1 VSTRLAD
8 DRPLDMYKRLLGYT
22 WPYWRVFGAGV
33 LAMVVMAATETGLA
47 ALMKP
52 LMDGT
57 FVEEDPTLVTWMPLL
72 IIGVAIIRAF
82 ADFGSTYAIKWVA
95 RSVIR
100 DLRGEM
106 FRHILRLPIPFF
118 DTSSTGGIIS
128 KLNYDVEQVA
138 QAASQAITVLIKD
151 SLTILGLL
159 GWMMWLSPRLV
170 LIFVVLGPLFALI
183 VRSVSQRFRKLS
195 RRIQGSMGDVSSA
208 TDEAVGGQR
217 VIKIFGGEAEE
228 ARQFAKVNENN
239 RRQHLKKEATNAIS
253 VPVIQFLVAIAIA
266 AVVYLA
272 TLPDMREEITV
283 GTFMSFMTAM
293 GLMLSPVK
301 RLTKV
306 NAVLQQGIAA
316 SQSVF
321 GLLDTPPEPDDGHT
335 RLERARGQIDFDQVW
350 FAYGEDQSPV
360 LRGIDLHIGPGETLA
375 VVGRSGGG
383 KSTLVNLIPRFYTP
397 QRGTV
402 RLDGIDLNE
411 LELESLRQQIA
422 LVSQDVVLFNG
433 SLAENIAYAREGCER
448 ADVERAAELAHIT
461 DFASQLTDGLDTEVG
476 ENGALLSG
484 GQRQRVAIA
493 RAILKDAPILIL
505 DEATSA
511 LDNESERHIRS
522 ALEGLMKDRTTVVIA
537 HRLSTIER
545 ADRIAVMDR
554 GRLVESGTHAELLA
568 HGGAYADLHQA
579 QFDG

>member
-1 VSTRLAD
+1 
-8 DRPLDMYKRLLGYT
+8 MYKRLLGYT
-22 WPYWRVFGAGV
+22 WPYWRVFGVGV
-33 LAMVVMAATETGLA
+33 LAMVIMAATETGFA

-57 FVEEDPTLVTWMPLL
+57 FVEEDPTLVTWMPWL

-82 ADFGSTYAIKWVA
+82 ADFGSSYAIKWVA
-95 RSVIR
+95 RSVVR

-106 FRHILRLPIPFF
+106 FRHLLRLPIPFF

-138 QAASQAITVLIKD
+138 KAASQAITVLIKD
-151 SLTILGLL
+151 SLTVLGLL
-159 GWMMWLSPRLV
+159 GWMIWLSPRLV
-170 LIFVVLGPLFALI
+170 LVFLVLGPLFALI

-195 RRIQGSMGDVSSA
+195 RRIQVSMGDVSSA

-217 VIKIFGGEAEE
+217 VIKIFGGEGEE

-239 RRQHLKKEATNAIS
+239 RRQQLKKEATNAIS

-266 AVVYLA
+266 AVVYIA
-272 TLPDMREEITV
+272 TLPGMREEISV
-283 GTFMSFMTAM
+283 GTFMSFMAAM
-293 GLMLSPVK
+293 AMMLGPVK

-321 GLLDTPPEPDDGHT
+321 GLLDTPPELNDGS
-335 RLERARGQIDFDQVW
+335 RRIERAQGRIDFEQVW

-360 LRGIDLHIGPGETLA
+360 LRGIDLQIASGETLA
-375 VVGRSGGG
+375 IVGRSGGG
-383 KSTLVNLIPRFYTP
+383 KSTLVNLIPRFYSP
-397 QRGTV
+397 QKGVV
-402 RLDGIDLNE
+402 RLDGVDLTE
-411 LELESLRQQIA
+411 LELKSLRQQIA
-422 LVSQDVVLFNG
+422 LVSQDVVLFNA
-433 SLAENIAYAREGCER
+433 SLAENIAYAREGADR
-448 ADVERAAELAHIT
+448 AAVERASELAHVT
-461 DFASQLTDGLDTEVG
+461 DFAGQLADGLDTEVG

-511 LDNESERHIRS
+511 LDNESERHIRK
-522 ALEGLMKDRTTVVIA
+522 ALEALMEDRTTVVIA

-554 GRLVESGTHAELLA
+554 GRLVEAGTHAELLA

>member
-1 VSTRLAD
+1 MSTRLAEE
-8 DRPLDMYKRLLGYT
+8 RPLEMYKRLLGYT
-22 WPYWRVFGAGV
+22 WPYWRIFGLGV

-72 IIGVAIIRAF
+72 IIGVAIVRAF

-272 TLPDMREEITV
+272 TLPGMREEITV

-335 RLERARGQIDFDQVW
+335 RLERARGQIDFDEVW
-350 FAYGEDQSPV
+350 FAYGKDQSPV
-360 LRGIDLHIGPGETLA
+360 LRGIDLHIAPGETLA

-397 QRGTV
+397 QKGTV

-411 LELESLRQQIA
+411 LELESLREQIA

-433 SLAENIAYAREGCER
+433 TLAENIAYAREGCDR
-448 ADVERAAELAHIT
+448 AAVEQAAELAHIT
-461 DFASQLTDGLDTEVG
+461 DFASQLADGLDTEVG

-554 GRLVESGTHAELLA
+554 GRLVEAGTHAELLA

>member
-1 VSTRLAD
+1 MSTRLAD

>member
-1 VSTRLAD
+1 
-8 DRPLDMYKRLLGYT
+8 MYKRLLGYT

>member
-1 VSTRLAD
+1 MSTRLAE
-8 DRPLDMYKRLLGYT
+8 DRPLEMYKRLLGYT
-22 WPYWRVFGAGV
+22 WPYWRVFGVGV
-33 LAMVVMAATETGLA
+33 LAMVVMAATETGFA

-57 FVEEDPTLVTWMPLL
+57 FVDEDPTMVTWMPGL
-72 IIGVAIIRAF
+72 IIGIAILRAF
-82 ADFGSTYAIKWVA
+82 ADFGSNYAIKWVA
-95 RSVIR
+95 RSVVR

-106 FRHILRLPIPFF
+106 FRHLLRLPIPFF

-138 QAASQAITVLIKD
+138 KAASQAITVLIKD
-151 SLTILGLL
+151 SLTVLGLM
-159 GWMMWLSPRLV
+159 GWMIWLSPRLV
-170 LIFVVLGPLFALI
+170 LVFLVLGPLFALI
-183 VRSVSQRFRKLS
+183 VRYVSQRFRRLS
-195 RRIQGSMGDVSSA
+195 RRIQVSMGDVSSA

-217 VIKIFGGEAEE
+217 VIKIFGGEGEE
-228 ARQFAKVNENN
+228 ARQFARVNENN
-239 RRQHLKKEATNAIS
+239 RRQQLKKEATNAIS

-266 AVVYLA
+266 VVVYIA
-272 TLPDMREEITV
+272 TLPEMREEISV
-283 GTFMSFMTAM
+283 GTFMSFMAAM
-293 GLMLSPVK
+293 AMMLGPVK

-321 GLLDTPPEPDDGHT
+321 GLLDTPPEPNDGH
-335 RLERARGQIDFDQVW
+335 RRMERAGGRIDFDQVW
-350 FAYGEDQSPV
+350 FAYGEDQAPV
-360 LRGIDLHIGPGETLA
+360 LRGVDLHIAPGETLA
-375 VVGRSGGG
+375 IVGRSGGG
-383 KSTLVNLIPRFYTP
+383 KSTLVNLIPRFYSP
-397 QRGTV
+397 QKGGV
-402 RLDGIDLNE
+402 RLDGIDLTE
-411 LELESLRQQIA
+411 LELKSLRQQIA
-422 LVSQDVVLFNG
+422 LVSQDVVLFNA
-433 SLAENIAYAREGCER
+433 SLADNIAYAREGADR
-448 ADVERAAELAHIT
+448 AAVERAAELAHVS
-461 DFASQLTDGLDTEVG
+461 DFADQLADGLDTEVG

-511 LDNESERHIRS
+511 LDNESERHIRK
-522 ALEGLMKDRTTVVIA
+522 ALEALMQDRTTVVIA

-554 GRLVESGTHAELLA
+554 GRLVESGTHTELLS

>member
-1 VSTRLAD
+1 MSTRRAE
-8 DRPLDMYKRLLGYT
+8 DRPLEMYKRLLGYT
-22 WPYWRVFGAGV
+22 WPYWRVFGVGV
-33 LAMVVMAATETGLA
+33 LAMVIMAATETGFA

-57 FVEEDPTLVTWMPLL
+57 FVEEDPTLVTWMPWL

-82 ADFGSTYAIKWVA
+82 ADFGSSYAIKWVA
-95 RSVIR
+95 RSVVR

-106 FRHILRLPIPFF
+106 FRHLLRLPIPFF

-138 QAASQAITVLIKD
+138 KAASQAITVLIKD
-151 SLTILGLL
+151 SLTVLGLL
-159 GWMMWLSPRLV
+159 GWMIWLSPRLV
-170 LIFVVLGPLFALI
+170 LVFLVLGPLFALI

-195 RRIQGSMGDVSSA
+195 RRIQVSMGDVSSA

-217 VIKIFGGEAEE
+217 VIKIFGGEGEE

-239 RRQHLKKEATNAIS
+239 RRQQLKKEATNAIS

-266 AVVYLA
+266 AVVYIA
-272 TLPDMREEITV
+272 TLPGMREEISV
-283 GTFMSFMTAM
+283 GTFMSFMAAM
-293 GLMLSPVK
+293 AMMLGPVK

-321 GLLDTPPEPDDGHT
+321 GLLDTPPELNDGS
-335 RLERARGQIDFDQVW
+335 RRIERAQGRIDFEQVW

-360 LRGIDLHIGPGETLA
+360 LRGIDLQIASGETLA
-375 VVGRSGGG
+375 IVGRSGGG
-383 KSTLVNLIPRFYTP
+383 KSTLVNLIPRFYSP
-397 QRGTV
+397 QKGVV
-402 RLDGIDLNE
+402 RLDGVDLTE
-411 LELESLRQQIA
+411 LELKSLRQQIA
-422 LVSQDVVLFNG
+422 LVSQDVVLFNA
-433 SLAENIAYAREGCER
+433 SLAENIAYAREGADR
-448 ADVERAAELAHIT
+448 AAVERASELAHVT
-461 DFASQLTDGLDTEVG
+461 DFAGQLADGLDTEVG

-511 LDNESERHIRS
+511 LDNESERHIRK
-522 ALEGLMKDRTTVVIA
+522 ALEALMEDRTTVVIA

-554 GRLVESGTHAELLA
+554 GRLVEAGTHAELLA

>member
-1 VSTRLAD
+1 
-8 DRPLDMYKRLLGYT
+8 MYKRLLGYT
-22 WPYWRVFGAGV
+22 WPYWRIFGLGV
-33 LAMVVMAATETGLA
+33 LAMVAMAATETGFA

-57 FVEEDPTLVTWMPLL
+57 FVEEDPTMVNWMPWL
-72 IIGVAIIRAF
+72 IIGIAMVRAF
-82 ADFGSTYAIKWVA
+82 ADFGSNYAIKWVA
-95 RSVIR
+95 RSVVR

-106 FRHILRLPIPFF
+106 FRHLLRLPIPFF

-138 QAASQAITVLIKD
+138 KAASQAITVLIKD
-151 SLTILGLL
+151 SLTVLGLL
-159 GWMMWLSPRLV
+159 GWMIWLSPRLV
-170 LIFVVLGPLFALI
+170 LVFLVLGPLFALI
-183 VRSVSQRFRKLS
+183 VRYVSQRFRKLS
-195 RRIQGSMGDVSSA
+195 RRIQVSMGDVSSA

-217 VIKIFGGEAEE
+217 VIKIFGGEGEE
-228 ARQFAKVNENN
+228 ARQFARVNENN
-239 RRQHLKKEATNAIS
+239 RRQQLKKEATNAIS

-266 AVVYLA
+266 AVVYIA
-272 TLPDMREEITV
+272 TLPGMREEISV
-283 GTFMSFMTAM
+283 GTFMSFMAAM
-293 GLMLSPVK
+293 AMMLGPVK

-321 GLLDTPPEPDDGHT
+321 GLLDTPPEPNDGS
-335 RLERARGQIDFDQVW
+335 RRIERAQGRIDFDQVW

-360 LRGIDLHIGPGETLA
+360 LRGIDLHIAPGETLA
-375 VVGRSGGG
+375 IVGRSGGG
-383 KSTLVNLIPRFYTP
+383 KSTLVNLIPRFYSP
-397 QRGTV
+397 QKGVV
-402 RLDGIDLNE
+402 RLDGVDLTE
-411 LELESLRQQIA
+411 LELKSLRQQIA
-422 LVSQDVVLFNG
+422 LVSQDVVLFNA
-433 SLAENIAYAREGCER
+433 SLAENIAYACEGADR
-448 ADVERAAELAHIT
+448 AAVERAAELAHVT
-461 DFASQLTDGLDTEVG
+461 DFAGQLADGLDTEVG

-511 LDNESERHIRS
+511 LDNESERHIRK
-522 ALEGLMKDRTTVVIA
+522 ALEALMEDRTTVVIA

-554 GRLVESGTHAELLA
+554 GRLVESGTHSELLA